1 MTYLFN
7 DPTAFVEELIDGF
20 TSAHRLQVQK
30 VTGGVVR
37 RHKPR
42 HGQVVVV
49 IGGGSGHYPAF
60 GGFVGMGMAH
70 GAALGNVFA
79 SPSAQQICQVA
90 QAINADG
97 GILFSFGNYAG
108 DVLHF
113 TQAQE
118 RLRALG
124 FDVRSVIVTDDI
136 ASAVSAE
143 RHQRRGIAGMLPVFK
158 AAAVAADAG
167 KSMEEVFRIANE
179 ANSRVRTLGVA
190 FSGCTL
196 PGANKPLF
204 EVAAGTMEVGMG
216 IHGEPG
222 LYRMKAPSADG
233 LAQILT
239 ENLLSEIPPM
249 VKHSAG
255 LRIGLMLNSL
265 GTVKNEELFVLYR
278 KIEQLLSEHGLIIVE
293 PVVGEFITSFDMAGV
308 SLTLFWLND
317 EMEETW
323 LAPADTPAF
332 HRNPRLVDDY
342 RLDDNPSR
350 NPIPAS
356 VQAVETEAII
366 AGSAESQATARLV
379 LFMLEAARIAI
390 GEQRD
395 SLGSLDAVAGDG
407 DHGIGMQRGID
418 AAVKAA
424 KSALLAQAGVESLL
438 EVAGNAWSDQ
448 AGGTSGALWGVML
461 RSVGSALGNKSAPS
475 GSSVA
480 AGIALALRNVVV
492 LGKAQLG
499 DKTLVDVL
507 HPFSASLD
515 AAVSRGL
522 SLSEAWSI
530 AADIAEDAGQ
540 GTRHLLPKIGRA
552 RPHAEKSLGTPDPG
566 AISLVLILRAVEK
579 ILIEDCSC

>member
-1 MTYLFN
+1 MTYLSN
-7 DPTAFVEELIDGF
+7 DPTAFVDELIDGF
-20 TSAHRLQVQK
+20 TSAHRLQIQK

-37 RHKPR
+37 RHKSR
-42 HGQVVVV
+42 QGQVVVV

-136 ASAVSAE
+136 ASAVPVE

-167 KSMEEVFRIANE
+167 KSMEEVFRIATE

-239 ENLLSEIPPM
+239 EKLLSEIPPM
-249 VKHSAG
+249 VKNSAG
-255 LRIGLMLNSL
+255 LRVGVMLNSL
-265 GTVKNEELFVLYR
+265 GTVKHEELFVLYR

-308 SLTLFWLND
+308 SLTLFWLNE

-332 HRNPRLVDDY
+332 HRNPRLVNDY
-342 RLDDNPSR
+342 HLDDNPSR

-356 VQAVETEAII
+356 VQAIETEAII

-379 LFMLEAARIAI
+379 LLMLEAARIAI

-395 SLGSLDAVAGDG
+395 ALGSLDAVAGDG

-424 KSALLAQAGVESLL
+424 KNALLAQAGVESLL

-461 RSVGSALGNKSAPS
+461 RSVGSALGNQSAPS

-480 AGIALALRNVVV
+480 AGIASALHNVVV

-507 HPFSASLD
+507 HPFSVSLD
-515 AAVSRGL
+515 AAVSRGFTL
-522 SLSEAWSI
+522 SAAWTI

-540 GTRHLLPKIGRA
+540 DTRHLLPKIGRA
-552 RPHAEKSLGTPDPG
+552 RPHAEKSVGTPDPG

>member
-239 ENLLSEIPPM
+239 EKLLSEIPPM

-530 AADIAEDAGQ
+530 AADIAQDAGH